1 MSVKDMAMKYRPNV
15 LVCTIERGEEAH
27 IASGDFVFEERDVVS
42 VIGTPKNANEFF
54 KKIRYKGHSV
64 KDALIVG
71 GGTVTHYLCDI
82 LEKSGISLKV
92 IEKDYDVCVEMAA
105 KWGKVDVVHGNGN
118 EREFLLEEGIETADA
133 FVALAHNDEEN
144 LLLSLFAKEVGVKKL
159 VTRINRTDYDD
170 VISRLDLDTVVCPK
184 NVTSDLILRYVRATK
199 NAQGSNVETL
209 YNIIQG
215 KVEASEFI
223 VKNGSPIV
231 GKPLKDLKFKPNVLV
246 AAILRGKTVIVPR
259 GLDTIEVGDAVITIT
274 KDVTLEDVA
283 DVLQ

>member
-1 MSVKDMAMKYRPNV
+1 M
-15 LVCTIERGEEAH
+15 
-27 IASGDFVFEERDVVS
+27 
-42 VIGTPKNANEFF
+42 
-54 KKIRYKGHSV
+54 
-64 KDALIVG
+64 
-71 GGTVTHYLCDI
+71 
-82 LEKSGISLKV
+82 
-92 IEKDYDVCVEMAA
+92 
-105 KWGKVDVVHGNGN
+105 
-118 EREFLLEEGIETADA
+118 
-133 FVALAHNDEEN
+133 
-144 LLLSLFAKEVGVKKL
+144 
-159 VTRINRTDYDD
+159 
-170 VISRLDLDTVVCPK
+170 
-184 NVTSDLILRYVRATK
+184 
-199 NAQGSNVETL
+199 ETL